1 MELDPKDLEDM
12 GLDPNED
19 LEQPNYWLSWLGV
32 SCAIGIIV
40 FAVFFV

>member
-12 GLDPNED
+12 GLKLDEPGDEPNIV
-19 LEQPNYWLSWLGV
+19 LSWLGIG
-32 SCAIGIIV
+32 CAVGIIV